1 MKSNEKNYVLDLKT
15 KREFEGSLLANAE
28 AGYGTH
34 KRRDLNGR
42 VMRFKESGDNF
53 MVNARSTN
61 RNFTSADE
69 DNILNSVN
77 LSASKKVK
85 EGLDLSGN
93 VNYTY
98 NCNGSQSGTYNEQYL
113 SDGNQYALAE
123 NDRLGK
129 SQNINGYMNLNW
141 DITKRTSLTFSARGS
156 YADNRSQSESRTATF
171 NARPEMDKR

>member
-1 MKSNEKNYVLDLKT
+1 M
-15 KREFEGSLLANAE
+15 ANAE

-93 VNYTY
+93 FNYTY
-98 NCNGSQSGTYNEQYL
+98 NRNGSQSGTYNEQYL

-123 NDRLGK
+123 KPEGV
-129 SQNINGYMNLNW
+129 MP
-141 DITKRTSLTFSARGS
+141 ITEAKARAVPLRSMPGPKRTRKLPLLI
-156 YADNRSQSESRTATF
+156 SR
-171 NARPEMDKR
+171 R